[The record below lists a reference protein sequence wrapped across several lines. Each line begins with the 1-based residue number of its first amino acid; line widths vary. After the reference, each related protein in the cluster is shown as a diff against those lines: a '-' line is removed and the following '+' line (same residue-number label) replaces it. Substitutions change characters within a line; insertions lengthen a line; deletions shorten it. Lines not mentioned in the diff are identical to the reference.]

1 MKLAL
6 KQANRAKKINE
17 VPIGAII
24 VHDKKVISKAYNK
37 KEIAKNPLYHA
48 EILAINDACKRLN
61 NWRLS
66 GCTIYV
72 TLEPC
77 PMCAGAILN
86 SRIDRVVFGAYDL
99 RCGAFSST
107 VDLNSI
113 SFFKRAEVVGG
124 ILENESSALLK
135 EFFKNLR
142 DK

>member
-24 VHDKKVISKAYNK
+24 VHDEKVISKAYNK